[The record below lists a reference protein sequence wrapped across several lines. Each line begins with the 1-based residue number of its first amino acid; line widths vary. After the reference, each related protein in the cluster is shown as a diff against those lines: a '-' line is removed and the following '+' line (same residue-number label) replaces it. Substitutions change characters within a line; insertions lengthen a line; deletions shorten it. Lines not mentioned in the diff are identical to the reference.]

1 MQSITTTLS
10 YSTYR
15 LRQESRYLGKLEVE
29 VVLPEKIKEFLCDD
43 WEAVT
48 REQRVGFLKLTNI
61 N

>member
-1 MQSITTTLS
+1 MQSITIHTS
-10 YSTYR
+10 YR

-29 VVLPEKIKEFLCDD
+29 VVLPEKIKEFLFDD